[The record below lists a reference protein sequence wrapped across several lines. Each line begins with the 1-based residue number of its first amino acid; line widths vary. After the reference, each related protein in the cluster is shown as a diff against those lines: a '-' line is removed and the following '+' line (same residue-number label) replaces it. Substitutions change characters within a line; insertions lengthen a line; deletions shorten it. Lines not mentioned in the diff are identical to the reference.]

1 MRGGAS
7 VTALAPLVLALELTD
22 LLRSHAE
29 HLAVVPHARGLAR
42 NEPKEHI
49 RLISRVAS
57 TVMSAAPS
65 LRWLRLAP
73 DRLPTV
79 VAGVRVGCAASS
91 YDEPSFFC
99 GMLDPLKPGHQ
110 MLVPNHR
117 NNFLKQMKYV
127 QRGLLSDPPGMGMYL
142 VVGIHPKTRL
152 LMLRT
157 LRNSSVLEGHFL
169 HYSSAIH
176 PTAKGSKVADTCTC
190 EGTCSILPGR

>member
-1 MRGGAS
+1 
-7 VTALAPLVLALELTD
+7 
-22 LLRSHAE
+22 
-29 HLAVVPHARGLAR
+29 
-42 NEPKEHI
+42 
-49 RLISRVAS
+49 
-57 TVMSAAPS
+57 MSAAPS

-127 QRGLLSDPPGMGMYL
+127 QRGLLSDPPGMDMYL

-190 EGTCSILPGR
+190 ERTCSILPGR

>member
-1 MRGGAS
+1 
-7 VTALAPLVLALELTD
+7 
-22 LLRSHAE
+22 
-29 HLAVVPHARGLAR
+29 
-42 NEPKEHI
+42 
-49 RLISRVAS
+49 
-57 TVMSAAPS
+57 
-65 LRWLRLAP
+65 
-73 DRLPTV
+73 

-190 EGTCSILPGR
+190 ERTCSILPGR